1 MTTLIISNEEMGDT
15 NRIIKSLEESG
26 LLIKGDCETI
36 KNQAKEQ
43 GGGFLDMLVR
53 TLGAGLLGNLLTG
66 KRIIRIGKDR
76 IRTG

>member
-1 MTTLIISNEEMGDT
+1 MDLNTGRLDWESSNVTT
-15 NRIIKSLEESG
+15 RP
-26 LLIKGDCETI
+26 LLHCETI

-66 KRIIRIGKDR
+66 KRVIRIGKDR